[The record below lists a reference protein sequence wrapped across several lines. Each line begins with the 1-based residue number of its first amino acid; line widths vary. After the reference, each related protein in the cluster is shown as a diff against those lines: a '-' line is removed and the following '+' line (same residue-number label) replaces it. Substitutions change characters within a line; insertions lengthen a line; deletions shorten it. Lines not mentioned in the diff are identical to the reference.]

1 MKVLP
6 TILHI
11 ATLGISIPSST
22 TTFVAAFSAP
32 ASSSLQSLLA
42 THQSSIASLK
52 DTATTI
58 TQDEAVAPQNDVF
71 YLRYVLNDSYEDDEQ
86 RIAALKSN
94 LEWRMNDGNDIVT
107 SARTAINAAMMQ
119 TAENGKF
126 NNEPIRN
133 AAPNANI
140 INEYLTT
147 TQCITTSL
155 PTTNDLI
162 YCIRAGK
169 IDDKGL
175 MSKVSIDQM
184 VDFFLYCKEVN
195 AMVADMRSVQSDAL
209 LKIVT
214 CNDLKGVKLVGG
226 SSDFRASLSA
236 ASKKA
241 NDLYP
246 SLNGRTLML
255 NLPSLLG
262 PLVKIFK
269 LLLPKAV
276 TERLRFE
283 NGPLSEVEDLRE
295 VAEGGVGREEFV
307 GQVNA
312 LAYGD

>member
-1 MKVLP
+1 MKVLQ

-22 TTFVAAFSAP
+22 TIFVAAFSAP

-42 THQSSIASLK
+42 THQSSIASLR

-58 TQDEAVAPQNDVF
+58 TQDKAVAPQNDVF
-71 YLRYVLNDSYEDDEQ
+71 YLRYVLNDSYKNDEQ

-94 LEWRMNDGNDIVT
+94 LEWRMNDGNAIVT
-107 SARTAINAAMMQ
+107 SARSAINAAMQ
-119 TAENGKF
+119 TENGKF

-155 PTTNDLI
+155 PSTNDLI

-241 NDLYP
+241 NELYP

-255 NLPSLLG
+255 NLPTLLG

-276 TERLRFE
+276 TQRLRFE

>member
-1 MKVLP
+1 MKVLDR
-6 TILHI
+6 IFHLAI
-11 ATLGISIPSST
+11 LGISIPSA
-22 TTFVAAFSAP
+22 TFVVAFSAP
-32 ASSSLQSLLA
+32 TSSLQSLLT

-52 DTATTI
+52 DIATTI
-58 TQDEAVAPQNDVF
+58 SENESVAPPSDVF
-71 YLRYVLNDSYEDDEQ
+71 YLRYALNDSYDDDEQ

-94 LEWRMNDGNDIVT
+94 LEWRMNEGNTIVT
-107 SARTAINAAMMQ
+107 SAYNAIQSAM
-119 TAENGKF
+119 EGGKW

-133 AAPNANI
+133 AAPNAKI

-155 PTTNDLI
+155 PSTNDLI

-169 IDDKGL
+169 IDDKAL
-175 MSKVSIDQM
+175 MSAVSIDEM

-195 AMVADMRSVQSDAL
+195 AMVADMRSLQTDSL
-209 LKIVT
+209 IKIVT

-226 SSDFRASLSA
+226 SKDFRASLSA

-241 NDLYP
+241 NALYP

-262 PLVKIFK
+262 PLVSIFK

-276 TERLRFE
+276 TKRLRFE
-283 NGPLSEVEDLRE
+283 NGPLKDVEDLRE
-295 VAEGGVGREEFV
+295 IADGGKGRDEFV
-307 GQVNA
+307 DQVNA